1 VQVIVINVQ
10 KAIFHKETL
19 PCHQTVDL
27 GNREEPPQD
36 GSKKLVDLMEADT
49 VITVGKEMPI
59 SRIVVAV
66 LNTTVVLLD

>member
-1 VQVIVINVQ
+1 
-10 KAIFHKETL
+10 
-19 PCHQTVDL
+19 VDL